1 MKELMNLASKIEI
14 VSDIRKLYGNTL
26 SQNQVQ
32 KYLGMGTDQIR
43 EFLVDV
49 PYLRKTRKKRFLAI
63 DIARKIYEQQET
75 AS

>member
-1 MKELMNLASKIEI
+1 VASKIEI

-43 EFLVDV
+43 EFLEDV

-63 DIARKIYEQQET
+63 DIVRKIYEQQET

>member
-1 MKELMNLASKIEI
+1 MASKIEI

-43 EFLVDV
+43 EFLEDV

-63 DIARKIYEQQET
+63 DIVRKIYEQQET

>member
-43 EFLVDV
+43 EFLEDV